1 MFKIE
6 KVVINGAGN
15 PQRTSV
21 VGFVNC
27 NFKDLADKIIRIYS
41 ALAKSGSL
49 YYKLRGQN
57 ISVKYVFTEVI
68 VSEIPSIVAKAE
80 FIIKHNVENANEY
93 IRTLN
98 KAARVSNK
106 KQLKKDD
113 NLLEYINVGDYMFNV
128 KPDVVIEDNKVIVG

>member
-15 PQRTSV
+15 PQMTSV

-27 NFKDLADKIIRIYS
+27 SFKDLADKLIKSYS
-41 ALAKSGSL
+41 ALAKSDSL

-57 ISVKYVFTEVI
+57 ISVNYVFTEVI
-68 VSEIPSIVAKAE
+68 VSEISSIVAKAE
-80 FIIKHNVENANEY
+80 FVIKQNVENANKY

-98 KAARVSNK
+98 KATRVSNK

-128 KPDVVIEDNKVIVG
+128 KPDVVIENNRIIVG